1 MGSDNHSLPEGITL
15 EDIFQPGG
23 ILESRLP
30 NYEYR
35 PSQLTMAEAV
45 LDAIRNRY
53 PLCVEAGTGT
63 GKTLAYLIPS
73 LFSPQR
79 VIISTATKNL
89 QDQLFF
95 KDIPFIRQHLFP
107 DLRVTYMKGRT
118 NYLCLKKFHEE
129 TQPGH
134 GLGAPQEYW
143 ENLSD
148 WVEKTETGD
157 RSELSWMGDDDP
169 LWRHLDA
176 RSDTC
181 TGQKC
186 SYFDQCYVT
195 RMRQKALESN
205 LIVVNHALFFAN
217 LALETDE
224 IGRVLPNFSVLILD
238 EAHEVEDI
246 AANHFGKQVSNRQIE
261 SLCHDWRTLA
271 AKIPDLSDLVDK
283 IETAATLFFGSLPSV
298 MGRHSLN
305 LYQDPEAGTVDLRS
319 NIAQPRQ
326 RLHNTL
332 LALFHGLEQSS
343 SRPSEADPLVR
354 RLKQTMAAL
363 EEIFNPE
370 PSENVYWFERRS
382 SGVFLHVNPI
392 NMAPILEKHL
402 FSRTDTAIFT
412 SATLT
417 TNNDF
422 KYFKARLGIPEPKEV
437 VTTSEFDFAKQAVL
451 YIPHIPEPRSSDYLS
466 HALQEIR
473 EILTIT
479 EGNAFLLFTS
489 FAQMNRVHETLCQ
502 EIPFPLLRQGDL
514 PKNRLLEVF
523 RETSHA
529 VLCATSS
536 FWQGVDVQGDALR
549 AVIIDKLPF
558 LVPTEPLVAA
568 RINWLDKAGENSF
581 LQYSVPEAIIALKQG
596 LGRLIRSRQDHGI
609 LAILDSRLHTR
620 SYGQLFLQSL
630 PNCPVTDNI
639 EELRHFYHRNASKI
653 KDI

>member
-1 MGSDNHSLPEGITL
+1 LASDNHSLPEGITL

-35 PSQLTMAEAV
+35 PSQSTMAEAV
-45 LDAIRNRY
+45 LDAIRNRHT
-53 PLCVEAGTGT
+53 LCVEAGTGT

-73 LFSPQR
+73 LFSTQR
-79 VIISTATKNL
+79 VIISTATRNL

-107 DLRVTYMKGRT
+107 DLRVTCMKGRT

-129 TQPGH
+129 TQPGN
-134 GLGAPQEYW
+134 GLGEPQEHGKD
-143 ENLSD
+143 LSD
-148 WVEKTETGD
+148 WVEETETGD
-157 RSELSWMGDDDP
+157 RSELDWLKDDDP

-195 RMRQKALESN
+195 RMRQRALESN

-246 AANHFGKQVSNRQIE
+246 AANHFGKHVSNRQIE
-261 SLCHDWRTLA
+261 SLCHDWRKLTADL
-271 AKIPDLSDLVDK
+271 PELSDLVDR
-283 IETAATLFFGSLPSV
+283 IESAAAVFFGSFPSV

-305 LYQDPEAGTVDLRS
+305 LFPDPEAGTVDLRTTT
-319 NIAQPRQ
+319 AQPQ
-326 RLHNTL
+326 QQLQNTL
-332 LALFHGLEQSS
+332 LALFHGLEKSS
-343 SRPSEADPLVR
+343 SRPSEADPLIR
-354 RLKQTMAAL
+354 RMGQTMSAL

-370 PSENVYWFERRS
+370 PSENVYWFERRPN
-382 SGVFLHVNPI
+382 GVFLHVNPI
-392 NMAPILEKHL
+392 NMAPILEEHL
-402 FSRTDTAIFT
+402 FSRTDTTIFT

-417 TNNDF
+417 TNSNF
-422 KYFKARLGIPEPKEV
+422 EYFKARLGISDPKEV
-437 VTTSEFDFAKQAVL
+437 VTNSEFDYTQQALL
-451 YIPHIPEPRSSDYLS
+451 YVPLIPEPRSHDYLS
-466 HALQEIR
+466 HALREIR
-473 EILTIT
+473 DILTLT

-489 FAQMNRVHETLCQ
+489 FAQMNRVYEALYQ

-558 LVPTEPLVAA
+558 QVPNEPLVAA
-568 RINWLDKAGENSF
+568 RINLLEQAGENSF
-581 LQYSVPEAIIALKQG
+581 LRYSVPEAIITLKQG
-596 LGRLIRSRQDHGI
+596 LGRLIRSRQDRGI
-609 LAILDSRLHTR
+609 LAVLDSRLRTR

-630 PNCPVTDNI
+630 PNCPVTDKI
-639 EELRHFYHRNASKI
+639 EELRHFYHENASII
-653 KDI
+653 KDT

>member
-1 MGSDNHSLPEGITL
+1 MVSDKHSLPEGITL
-15 EDIFQPGG
+15 EDIFEPGG

-30 NYEYR
+30 NYEHR
-35 PSQLTMAEAV
+35 PSQSTMAQAV
-45 LDAIRNRY
+45 LDAIRNRH

-107 DLRVTYMKGRT
+107 DLRVTYMKGRA

-129 TQPGH
+129 TQKGE
-134 GLGAPQEYW
+134 GLQQAQEHW
-143 ENLSD
+143 EDLSD
-148 WVEKTETGD
+148 WIERTETGD
-157 RSELSWMGDDDP
+157 RSELSWMGDDDSV
-169 LWRHLDA
+169 WRHLDA

-224 IGRVLPNFSVLILD
+224 IGRVLPNYSVLILD

-246 AANHFGKQVSNRQIE
+246 AANHFGKQVSNRQVE
-261 SLCHDWRTLA
+261 SLCHDFRKLTTE
-271 AKIPDLSDLVDK
+271 IPEVSDWVDK
-283 IETAATLFFGSLPSV
+283 VETTAAIFFGSFPSIL
-298 MGRHSLN
+298 GRHSLN
-305 LYQDPEAGTVDLRS
+305 LYQDPEAGTLDLRS
-319 NIAQPRQ
+319 GITEPRQ
-326 RLHNTL
+326 RLQDTL
-332 LALFHGLEQSS
+332 EVLFHGLEQSS

-354 RLKQTMAAL
+354 RLQTTMTAL

-370 PSENVYWFERRS
+370 PSDSVYWFERRPT
-382 SGVFLHVNPI
+382 GVFLHVNPI
-392 NMAPILEKHL
+392 NMAPILEEHL

-417 TNNDF
+417 TNNNF
-422 KYFKARLGIPEPKEV
+422 EYFKARLGIPEPKEII
-437 VTTSEFDFAKQAVL
+437 TSSEFDYAEQAVL
-451 YIPHIPEPRSSDYLS
+451 YIPQIPEPRSRDYLS
-466 HALQEIR
+466 HALGEIR
-473 EILTIT
+473 EILAMT

-489 FAQMNRVHETLCQ
+489 FAQMNRVYETLDQ
-502 EIPFPLLRQGDL
+502 ESPFPLLRQGDL

-523 RETSHA
+523 RETPHA

-568 RINWLDKAGENSF
+568 RINWLEKEGENSF
-581 LQYSVPEAIIALKQG
+581 LRYSVPEAIITLKQG
-596 LGRLIRSRQDHGI
+596 LGRLIRSRQDRGI
-609 LAILDSRLHTR
+609 LAVLDSRLHTR
-620 SYGQLFLQSL
+620 GYGQLFLESL

-639 EELRHFYHRNASKI
+639 EELRHFYHRNASI
-653 KDI
+653 MTDS

>member
-1 MGSDNHSLPEGITL
+1 MVSDKHSLPKGTTL
-15 EDIFQPGG
+15 EDIFEPGG

-30 NYEYR
+30 NYEHR
-35 PSQLTMAEAV
+35 PSQSTMAQAV

-79 VIISTATKNL
+79 VIVSTATKNL

-107 DLRVTYMKGRT
+107 DLKVTYMKGRA

-129 TQPGH
+129 TQEGE
-134 GLGAPQEYW
+134 GLQQAQEHW
-143 ENLSD
+143 EDLSD
-148 WVEKTETGD
+148 WIERTETGD
-157 RSELSWMGDDDP
+157 RSELSWMGDDDST
-169 LWRHLDA
+169 WRHLDA

-224 IGRVLPNFSVLILD
+224 IGSVLPNYSVLILD

-246 AANHFGKQVSNRQIE
+246 AANHFGKQVSNRQVE
-261 SLCHDWRTLA
+261 SLCHDFRKLTTE
-271 AKIPDLSDLVDK
+271 IPELSNWVDK
-283 IETAATLFFGSLPSV
+283 VETAAAILFGSFPSI

-305 LYQDPEAGTVDLRS
+305 FYQDPEAGTVDLRS
-319 NIAQPRQ
+319 GITEPRQ
-326 RLHNTL
+326 RLQDTL
-332 LALFHGLEQSS
+332 EVLFHGLEQS

-354 RLKQTMAAL
+354 RLQTTMTAL

-370 PSENVYWFERRS
+370 PSDSVYWFERRPT
-382 SGVFLHVNPI
+382 GVFLHVNPI
-392 NMAPILEKHL
+392 NMAPILEEHL

-422 KYFKARLGIPEPKEV
+422 EYFKARLGIPEPKEII
-437 VTTSEFDFAKQAVL
+437 TGSEFDYAEQAVL
-451 YIPHIPEPRSSDYLS
+451 YIPRIPEPRSRDYLS
-466 HALQEIR
+466 HALGEIR
-473 EILTIT
+473 EILAMT

-489 FAQMNRVHETLCQ
+489 FAQMNRVHETLDQ
-502 EIPFPLLRQGDL
+502 ESPFPLLRQGDL

-523 RETSHA
+523 RETPHA

-549 AVIIDKLPF
+549 AVVIDKLPF

-568 RINWLDKAGENSF
+568 RINWLEKEGENSF
-581 LQYSVPEAIIALKQG
+581 LRYSVPEAIITLKQG
-596 LGRLIRSRQDHGI
+596 LGRLIRSRQDRGI
-609 LAILDSRLHTR
+609 LAVLDSRLHTR
-620 SYGQLFLQSL
+620 GYGQLFLESL

-639 EELRHFYHRNASKI
+639 EELRHFYHRNASI
-653 KDI
+653 ITDS